1 MNLDFL
7 NSTVARVC
15 CQYVDQSTNLRQ
27 KCCYSINTVEL
38 HMLSFQFL
46 LLESLG
52 EKRETLKYFVYTNRR
67 ESSPKK
73 KLVAG
78 V

>member
-15 CQYVDQSTNLRQ
+15 CQYVSQSTNLRQ

-38 HMLSFQFL
+38 HMLSF
-46 LLESLG
+46 SI
-52 EKRETLKYFVYTNRR
+52 
-67 ESSPKK
+67 SSVRKFGGKK
-73 KLVAG
+73 VDFEVFCLY
-78 V
+78 